1 MQSRVRSTVALTAA
15 AVLVA
20 AISGLAAADPVDL
33 DDDPQIVVGN
43 TVWDLYTDP
52 VTVNTVAIFDGPVDL
67 ADPDLEDHLV
77 NLGHN
82 DMWRSAFLETD
93 VVADPYYWGNLNN
106 YDMTTAANGDVVLTG
121 PVEQIMGLDVTGE
134 FRFYAAGDLVR
145 VMMNYTN
152 PTAAPITVLSGT
164 ESYFVGNAE
173 ASIEAT
179 SSGDTTVTADDRWL
193 VATDGGNGAPVLTMA
208 WEGPAAGLP
217 AQQVEGGVEGGA
229 ELYTYQTVTV
239 APGATVHFAYF
250 TQVTGYGSEPPMPD
264 SLPGLLPT
272 VIVADPDAAVASA
285 VATTTEFGTFAGR
298 LVAGLA
304 PGTVVLNWGTVAAAT
319 PAAPATP
326 VAGRPTFTG

>member
-1 MQSRVRSTVALTAA
+1 MQSRVRSAVALTTS

-33 DDDPQIVVGN
+33 GDDPQIVVGN

-52 VTVNTVAIFDGPVDL
+52 VTVRTVSIYDGPVDL

-77 NLGHN
+77 NVGQN
-82 DMWRSAFLETD
+82 DMWWSAFLETPD
-93 VVADPYYWGNLNN
+93 AEPDYWGNLNN

-164 ESYFVGNAE
+164 ESYFVGGGAE

-193 VATDGGNGAPVLTMA
+193 VATDGGNGAPVLTMV

-217 AQQVEGGVEGGA
+217 AQQVEGGVEEGG

-250 TQVTGYGSEPPMPD
+250 TQVTGYGFEPPTPD

-298 LVAGLA
+298 LTEGLA
-304 PGTVVLNWGTVAAAT
+304 TGTVVLNWGTVGG
-319 PAAPATP
+319 AAPATP
-326 VAGRPTFTG
+326 VVVAPAFTG

>member
-1 MQSRVRSTVALTAA
+1 MQSRVRSAVALTTS

-20 AISGLAAADPVDL
+20 AISGLAAADPIDL
-33 DDDPQIVVGN
+33 GDNPQIVVGN
-43 TVWDLYTDP
+43 TVWDLFTGP
-52 VTVNTVAIFDGPVDL
+52 VTVRNVSIYDGPVDL
-67 ADPDLEDHLV
+67 ADPDLADHLV
-77 NLGHN
+77 NVGHN
-82 DMWRSAFLETD
+82 DLWWSAFLD
-93 VVADPYYWGNLNN
+93 APDDASPYYWGNLNN

-152 PTAAPITVLSGT
+152 PTTAPITVLSGT
-164 ESYFVGNAE
+164 ESDVVRNAE

-179 SSGDTTVTADDRWL
+179 SSGDTTVTVDDRWL
-193 VATDGGNGAPVLTMA
+193 VATDGGNGAPVLTMV
-208 WEGPAAGLP
+208 WEGPAASLP
-217 AQQVEGGVEGGA
+217 AEQVDGGVGD
-229 ELYTYQTVTV
+229 LYTYQTVTV

-250 TQVTGYGSEPPMPD
+250 TQVTGYGSEPPM
-264 SLPGLLPT
+264 
-272 VIVADPDAAVASA
+272 VADPDAAVASA

-319 PAAPATP
+319 PAAPPATP
-326 VAGRPTFTG
+326 AAGRPDFAG

>member
-1 MQSRVRSTVALTAA
+1 MQSRVRSAVALTAA

-33 DDDPQIVVGN
+33 EDDPQIVVGN
-43 TVWDLYTDP
+43 TVWDLHTDP
-52 VTVNTVAIFDGPVDL
+52 VTVSTVAIYDGPVDL
-67 ADPDLEDHLV
+67 ADPDLADHLV
-77 NLGHN
+77 NFGQN
-82 DMWRSAFLETD
+82 DMWWSAFLETPD
-93 VVADPYYWGNLNN
+93 AAPDYWGNLNN

-121 PVEQIMGLDVTGE
+121 PVEEIMGLDVTGE

-164 ESYFVGNAE
+164 ESYFVGDAE
-173 ASIEAT
+173 ASIAAT

-193 VATDGGNGAPVLTMA
+193 VATDGGNGAPVLTMV
-208 WEGPAAGLP
+208 WEGPAADLP
-217 AQQVEGGVEGGA
+217 AQRVEGGVEEGG

-250 TQVTGYGSEPPMPD
+250 TQVTGYGLEPPMPD

-326 VAGRPTFTG
+326 VVTRPTFTG